1 MTLNYTDQDT
11 YDNTMLPFKFCGLKD
26 ISFLINSPQI
36 KSSLI
41 WTKEN
46 FTLTFAPTTS
56 QPQEADGTLNV
67 TLILYSDVYYE

>member
-11 YDNTMLPFKFCGLKD
+11 YDNTMLPYKFCGLKD
-26 ISFLINSPQI
+26 VSFLVNSPQI

-46 FTLTFAPTTS
+46 FTLTFAPTTI
-56 QPQEADGTLNV
+56 QPQEAYGTLNV
-67 TLILYSDVYYE
+67 TLILYPDVYYE